1 VAVGGALKGL
11 AMRAGE
17 GIVTIHK
24 KPVAGGGYVYE
35 ITISEPQ
42 HAARQP

>member
-1 VAVGGALKGL
+1 VAVHAALKGL
-11 AMRAGE
+11 AMKAAE

-35 ITISEPQ
+35 ITISEPR
-42 HAARQP
+42 ARV